1 MPSLNMLNVLPTPG
15 AYPRKILNR
24 PRVFSASAL
33 CSQSSGLFRAVG
45 GVGKSYYL
53 LVNSQRLISITRWS
67 SALAMLAGIVAAYRL
82 WLHVNPTTVALT
94 LLLLVLF
101 LAAQWGLRYA
111 VVTSLIATVCY
122 NFFFLPPVGTFT
134 ISDPQNWLGLF
145 AFLVTSVV
153 GSRLAERARE
163 EADEARLRQRELE
176 VLYGLSRELLQ
187 TENVA
192 SLLNAIAPATMLAT
206 RASAVVLYLLDG
218 NRRYMAGDGSAIQL
232 DDIGF
237 RQLANTLPAPD
248 FVRGQEARVPLRVGV
263 RPRGLLL
270 LSSVTLSPDTL
281 EAIGG
286 LISIAIDRAQA
297 LQEVTRGEA
306 AKESERLR
314 SLMIDSITHELRT
327 PLTAIK
333 ASATTLL
340 LPGSLNSADSHELL
354 TVIDEEA
361 DRLNRLVAEAVEM
374 AQLDT
379 QEVHMTFLPVPL
391 QDVVQSAL
399 ETCAGVLSDHQLTLR
414 IPQLPLV
421 LADADFIQKVLC
433 NLLENAAKYSP
444 KQTPIFISAE
454 RRGDTIAL
462 SVADRG
468 MGIDLSEQGLI
479 FDRFYRA
486 SMQSQQTSG
495 TGMGLAIS
503 RAILEAHHGTLNVT
517 SQLGEGS
524 VFTFT
529 LPIAPQ
535 ATQK

>member
-1 MPSLNMLNVLPTPG
+1 
-15 AYPRKILNR
+15 
-24 PRVFSASAL
+24 
-33 CSQSSGLFRAVG
+33 
-45 GVGKSYYL
+45 
-53 LVNSQRLISITRWS
+53 
-67 SALAMLAGIVAAYRL
+67 MLAGIVAAYRL
-82 WLHVNPTTVALT
+82 WVHVNPTTVALT

-340 LPGSLNSADSHELL
+340 LPGSLNSSDSHELL

-454 RRGDTIAL
+454 RRADTIAL

>member
-1 MPSLNMLNVLPTPG
+1 MLNVFPTPG

-24 PRVFSASAL
+24 PRVGSTSA
-33 CSQSSGLFRAVG
+33 CISQSSGRFRGVGAVG
-45 GVGKSYYL
+45 KPYYL
-53 LVNSQRLISITRWS
+53 HVNSQRLISISRWS
-67 SALAMLAGIVAAYRL
+67 SALAMLTGIVVVYRL

-101 LAAQWGLRYA
+101 LAARWGLRYA
-111 VVTSLIATVCY
+111 VVTSIAATVCY
-122 NFFFLPPVGTFT
+122 NFFFLPPIDTFV
-134 ISDPQNWLGLF
+134 INDPQNWLGLF
-145 AFLVTSVV
+145 AFLITSVV

-163 EADEARLRQRELE
+163 EAADARIRQRELE

-192 SLLNAIAPATMLAT
+192 SLLNAIAPATMLVT

-218 NRRYMAGDGSAIQL
+218 GRRYMAGDASAIQL
-232 DDIGF
+232 DDIGL
-237 RQLANTLPAPD
+237 RQLSLTLPAPD
-248 FVRGQEARVPLRVGV
+248 SVRGPATGGTEARVPLRVGV

-270 LSSVTLSPDTL
+270 LSSVSLSPDTL

-297 LQEVTRGEA
+297 LEEVTRGEA
-306 AKESERLR
+306 SKESERLR

-340 LPGSLNSADSHELL
+340 LPGSLDAEAQHDLL
-354 TVIDEEA
+354 TVIDEES
-361 DRLNRLVAEAVEM
+361 DRLNRLVSEAVEM

-379 QEVHMTFLPVPL
+379 QEVHMTFGPVPL
-391 QDVVQSAL
+391 AGIVQSAL
-399 ETCAGVLSDHQLTLR
+399 EASSSVLDGHPLNLR
-414 IPQLPLV
+414 LPDLPSV
-421 LADADFIQKVLC
+421 LADAEFIVKVLS
-433 NLLENAAKYSP
+433 NLLENAAKYSSP
-444 KQTPIFISAE
+444 TSPIFLSAE
-454 RRGDTIAL
+454 RRADTVSI

-468 MGIDLSEQGLI
+468 IGIDLSEQSLI
-479 FDRFYRA
+479 FERFYRA
-486 SMQSQQTSG
+486 GMQRQQTSG

-503 RAILEAHHGTLNVT
+503 RAIVEAHSGALAVT

-524 VFTFT
+524 VFSFT
-529 LPIAPQ
+529 LPIAPRS
-535 ATQK
+535 